1 MSRRLGL
8 GDAVHFLGGRD
19 DVPDLL
25 LAADLLVHPAR
36 AEAGGIVLLE
46 ALVAGLPVITTDV
59 CGYAH
64 HVQEAGAG
72 TVLGSPFRQLAL
84 EQAVQRGLDEAW
96 REDCRER
103 ALQYASVTDLYS
115 MHATGAGIIESVIE
129 RKLERSLDSSR

>member
-1 MSRRLGL
+1 
-8 GDAVHFLGGRD
+8 
-19 DVPDLL
+19 L

-64 HVQEAGAG
+64 HVREAGAG
-72 TVLGSPFRQLAL
+72 TVLDSPFRQHTL
-84 EQAVQRGLDEAW
+84 EQALQRGFDETW

-103 ALQYASVTDLYS
+103 ALQYATVTDLYS
-115 MHATGAGIIESVIE
+115 MHATAAGIIERVIE
-129 RKLERSLDSSR
+129 QKLERNRDSAR